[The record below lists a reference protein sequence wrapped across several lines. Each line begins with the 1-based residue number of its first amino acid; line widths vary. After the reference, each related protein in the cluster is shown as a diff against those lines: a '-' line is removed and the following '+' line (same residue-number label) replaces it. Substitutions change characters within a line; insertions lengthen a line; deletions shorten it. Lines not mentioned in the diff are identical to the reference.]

1 MEMQVNN
8 SKLVVKLEFKGKEEL
23 QQLIAQIGKKYD
35 IPVDID
41 ISTAKLGV
49 FRQYENR
56 FRGLSQ
62 AAVDFTSQIGFAIS
76 GIKHIYSAMD
86 KTLGVFIRTS
96 SEFEQLRL
104 RLFNLYQDTDRATA
118 AFEKFRKVALDTPA
132 TLREVVEAGANLK
145 AFGLDA
151 EKVLESVQDLAAFM
165 GINVV
170 EAANAV
176 GRAFAGGA
184 GAALML
190 RDRGILELIRS
201 FNGIDDLTKL
211 TLPEFREAM
220 LSTFK
225 SAETGIAGSSA
236 RMADSYAGAMAQM
249 QDAMDN
255 LFAAVGDVF
264 APAIA
269 DFARAI
275 TPLIEKAGE
284 FSVYQAS
291 LTLGMIAMNA
301 LIVKQTLAL
310 MAQRA
315 AWAALSIEQQ
325 KQVKTMIML
334 MGVQKKGTILTMSFS
349 AAVGALGAAFAAART
364 AVLAFLSA
372 VPVVGW
378 VLIGLSAAFVGLN
391 ALYKKNTKKIRNNIA
406 AQKDLLEAA
415 NGDLRQ
421 KKETAEVTVELAE
434 KYEELATKVRR
445 SGEENK
451 EMERIHSALQRRYPG
466 IINSTGTYAEKLDA
480 VRKMAGGARG
490 EIRELT
496 EEIHKNNIEM
506 AQLDV
511 QDKRVQAYDA
521 LAKEFTWYDTAF
533 TGARAT
539 ALAAIKEYKDGLLST
554 AEMSADR
561 LRSLAAGM
569 ESLGKNTDAFYR
581 AERASLLKT
590 ASLLKQAAMQKEKI
604 ASMELSGPGEENLG
618 EGGGNEPPT
627 EELPLSEVEKMLRE
641 YEALKKARFD
651 LREKEIA
658 EITAKIDEEIAL
670 YAVGSEKRKALEE
683 LLKYEVGLINE
694 AYDKRLEEDERRH
707 FEELK
712 FYDSEYYE
720 WKLVQIA
727 KQAAAM
733 EMSGADKELWIYDQI
748 KALDEEKAEWTNR
761 VLREFEDQYDAEMT
775 HLGRLRDLGL
785 ATYSEI
791 ADKSWEY
798 YRSLKAILE
807 ADGELSSEEA
817 QLLAIYQK
825 RAQAAQLA
833 VNRESDL
840 ARYYN
845 EIKFLDDGYYE
856 WKKARIEEDV
866 RTMELSEEQK
876 FELVK
881 ARLDELKRELG
892 IFEDEKRDKT
902 LFGHML
908 DRLGVPKEEQNK
920 IEGAFRDMA
929 NRISGIFSQM
939 YNNLGLQRDKS
950 LKDLEKR
957 AKSERK
963 TDVWLAKE
971 KERINEEYEKKQRDM
986 KRSEQKMQIAS
997 ATVNTLEGITNALTI
1012 KPAWLAPVVA
1022 GAMGAL
1028 GFAQVKLIAEQK
1040 FATGGLFRG
1049 KGSTT
1054 SDSNIIAVS
1063 DREYIVSAD
1072 RVKQFGVG
1080 FFDALNFGGAE
1091 QIRKAL
1097 SGFQMPVLAPVAVAP
1112 RATGFASG
1120 GHVGSAPERVRDVQM
1135 NVVLKCDGKELARA
1149 VARGK
1154 KKIIST

>member
-1 MEMQVNN
+1 MNN

-118 AFEKFRKVALDTPA
+118 AFDKFRKVALETPA

-151 EKVLESVQDLAAFM
+151 ENVLESVQDLAAFM

-434 KYEELATKVRR
+434 KYEELATKARR
-445 SGEENK
+445 SGDENR
-451 EMERIHSALQRRYPG
+451 ELERVQGALQRRYPG
-466 IINSTGTYAEKLDA
+466 VISSTGTYAEKLDA
-480 VRKMAGGARG
+480 VRKVAGEARD
-490 EIRELT
+490 EIRDFT
-496 EEIHKNNIEM
+496 KEIHQNSVEM
-506 AQLDV
+506 AKLDV
-511 QDKRVQAYDA
+511 QDKRIQAFDA
-521 LAKEFTWYDTAF
+521 LAKEFTWYDTAW

-539 ALAAIKEYKDGLLST
+539 ALKAVKEYKDELLST
-554 AEMSADR
+554 DEMSAER
-561 LRSLAAGM
+561 LRALAKGM
-569 ESLGKNTDAFYR
+569 ESMR
-581 AERASLLKT
+581 ANFNRGEQAALLKT
-590 ASLLKQAAMQKEKI
+590 ASLLKQAAIQKEKI
-604 ASMELSGPGEENLG
+604 ASMQAFGPEGEDS
-618 EGGGNEPPT
+618 GGGGEKEPPT
-627 EELPLSEVEKMLRE
+627 EELPVSEVEKMLRE
-641 YEALKKARFD
+641 YEALKKVRFD

-683 LLKYEVGLINE
+683 LKTYEIGLINE
-694 AYDKRLEEDERRH
+694 VYNKRLEEDERRH

-720 WKLVQIA
+720 WKLGQIEA
-727 KQAAAM
+727 QAAAM
-733 EMSGADKELWIYDQI
+733 EMSAVEKELWVVDQI
-748 KALDEEKAEWTNR
+748 KALDEAQAEWTNR
-761 VLREFEDQYDAEMT
+761 VVREFEDQYDAEMT

-807 ADGELSSEEA
+807 ADGELSAEEA

>member
-1 MEMQVNN
+1 MSDN
-8 SKLVVKLEFKGKEEL
+8 KLSIRLEFKGKEEL
-23 QQLIAQIGKKYD
+23 QQIIAQIGKKYD

-41 ISTAKLGV
+41 LSSVKMGALRELEGRFDALAESAKSWAS
-49 FRQYENR
+49 QM
-56 FRGLSQ
+56 GL
-62 AAVDFTSQIGFAIS
+62 VIH
-76 GIKHIYSAMD
+76 GIKQMYSVLD
-86 KTLGVFIRTS
+86 KVFGTVIRTS

-118 AFEKFRKVALDTPA
+118 AFEKFRQVALETPA

-151 EKVLESVQDLAAFM
+151 EDVLGSVQDLAAFM
-165 GINVV
+165 GIGIVD
-170 EAANAV
+170 ASHAV

-184 GAALML
+184 GAAIML

-201 FNGIDDLTKL
+201 FHGIDDLSKL
-211 TLPEFREAM
+211 TLPEFRDAM

-236 RMADSYAGAMAQM
+236 RMAQSYAGAMAQM
-249 QDAMDN
+249 QDAMDT
-255 LFAAVGDVF
+255 LLSAIGDVF

-275 TPLIEKAGE
+275 TPLIEKASE
-284 FSVYQAS
+284 FSTTQAS
-291 LTLGMIAMNA
+291 ITVGLIVANA
-301 LIVKQTLAL
+301 VVVKQTLAV
-310 MAQRA
+310 MANRA
-315 AWAALSIEQQ
+315 TWAALTIEQQ
-325 KQVKTMIML
+325 KQVLTMIVL
-334 MGVQKKGTILTMSFS
+334 TGAHKAGTISTISFS
-349 AAVGALGAAFAAART
+349 AALKGLGAALATARAAVQTFVA
-364 AVLAFLSA
+364 SI
-372 VPVVGW
+372 PVIGW
-378 VLIGLSAAFVGLN
+378 VVIGLTAAFVALN
-391 ALYKKNTKKIRNNIA
+391 KIFGKNTKEIRNHIS
-406 AQKDLLEAA
+406 AQKELLETT
-415 NGDLRQ
+415 NEDLRQ
-421 KKETAEVTVELAE
+421 KKDAAQVTVELAE
-434 KYEELATKVRR
+434 RYEALATKARR
-445 SGEENK
+445 SSEENK
-451 EMERIHSALQRRYPG
+451 EFERVQGALQRRYPD
-466 IINSTGTYAEKLDA
+466 IIKSTGTYSEKLDS
-480 VRKMAGGARG
+480 VREVAGNARG
-490 EIRELT
+490 EIRSLT

-506 AQLDV
+506 ARLDV
-511 QDKRVQAYDA
+511 QDKRVQAFDE

-539 ALAAIKEYKDGLLST
+539 ALAAIKEYKDELLST
-554 AEMSADR
+554 DEMSADR
-561 LRSLAAGM
+561 LRKLAAGM
-569 ESLGKNTDAFYR
+569 ENLGNNTEAFYR
-581 AERASLLKT
+581 AERSSLIKT
-590 ASLLKQAAMQKEKI
+590 AGLLKQAAMQKEKL
-604 ASMELSGPGEENLG
+604 AEMQLSGPGEENLG
-618 EGGGNEPPT
+618 GGKDEPPA
-627 EELPLSEVEKMLRE
+627 EELPVSEVEKMLRN

-658 EITAKIDEEIAL
+658 EISAKIDEEIAL
-670 YAVGSEKRKALEE
+670 YAEGSEKRKALEE
-683 LLKYEVGLINE
+683 LLKYEVGLIND
-694 AYDKRLEEDERRH
+694 AYNKRLEEDERRH

-712 FYDSEYYE
+712 FYDSEYYQ
-720 WKLVQIA
+720 WKLGQIEA
-727 KQAAAM
+727 QAAGM
-733 EMSGADKELWIYDQI
+733 EMSAVDKELWVVDQI
-748 KALDEEKAEWTNR
+748 KALDEAQAEWMNR
-761 VLREFEDQYDAEMT
+761 VVREFEDQYDAEMT

-807 ADGELSSEEA
+807 ADGELSEEEA
-817 QLLAIYQK
+817 ELLAIYQK

-840 ARYYN
+840 AKYYN

-866 RTMELSEEQK
+866 RTMDLSEEQK
-876 FELVK
+876 VELVK
-881 ARLDELKRELG
+881 ARLDELRKE
-892 IFEDEKRDKT
+892 FEGFQADRT
-902 LFGHML
+902 LFGRIL
-908 DRLGVPKEEQNK
+908 ESIGISDDQQSAVVAAFQGV
-920 IEGAFRDMA
+920 A
-929 NRISGIFSQM
+929 NQISGIFSQM
-939 YNNLGLQRDKS
+939 YNNLGLQRDRS
-950 LKDLEKR
+950 LADLEKR
-957 AKSERK
+957 AKTERK
-963 TDVWLAKE
+963 TDAWLAKE
-971 KERINEEYEKKQRDM
+971 KERINEEYEKKQREM
-986 KRSEQKMQIAS
+986 KRAEQKMQIAS

-1012 KPAWLAPVVA
+1012 KPAWLAPIMAAAV
-1022 GAMGAL
+1022 GAL

-1063 DREYIVSAD
+1063 DHEYIVSAD

-1097 SGFQMPVLAPVAVAP
+1097 SGFQMPVVAPVAVAP

-1149 VARGK
+1149 VARGN

>member
-1 MEMQVNN
+1 MNN

-118 AFEKFRKVALDTPA
+118 AFEKFRKVALETPA

-151 EKVLESVQDLAAFM
+151 EDVLESVQDLAAFM

-539 ALAAIKEYKDGLLST
+539 ALAAIKEYKDELLST

-618 EGGGNEPPT
+618 EGGENEPPT
-627 EELPLSEVEKMLRE
+627 EELPVSEVEKMLRE
-641 YEALKKARFD
+641 YEALKKVRFD

-683 LLKYEVGLINE
+683 LKTYEIGLINE
-694 AYDKRLEEDERRH
+694 VYNKRLEEDERRH

-720 WKLVQIA
+720 WKLGQIEA
-727 KQAAAM
+727 QAAAM
-733 EMSGADKELWIYDQI
+733 EMSAVEKELWVVDQI
-748 KALDEEKAEWTNR
+748 KALDEAQAEWTNR
-761 VLREFEDQYDAEMT
+761 VVREFEDQYDAEMT

-807 ADGELSSEEA
+807 ADGELSAEEA
-817 QLLAIYQK
+817 ELLAIYQK

-866 RTMELSEEQK
+866 RTMDLSEEQK
-876 FELVK
+876 VELVK
-881 ARLDELKRELG
+881 ARLDELRRE
-892 IFEDEKRDKT
+892 FEGYQADQT
-902 LFGHML
+902 LFGRIL
-908 DRLGVPKEEQNK
+908 ESIGISDDQQSAVV
-920 IEGAFRDMA
+920 GAFQDMA
-929 NRISGIFSQM
+929 NRINAIFSQM
-939 YNNLGLQRDKS
+939 YNNLGMQRDRS
-950 LKDLEKR
+950 LASLEKR
-957 AKSERK
+957 AKQERK

-986 KRSEQKMQIAS
+986 KRSEQKMQLAS

-1063 DREYIVSAD
+1063 DHEYIVSAD